1 MLSFSEFTGLLAI
14 ARQHSQYNKF
24 VFAAGKYIDD
34 PQYRTLDIV
43 WRMKYAHLN
52 VRHIRSVAGLT
63 QADFAEKY
71 GVSKRSVESWEGER
85 RRPPEYLIS
94 LLAYAV
100 YADRLME
107 NSWMAEENK
116 RGNENE
122 THR

>member
-1 MLSFSEFTGLLAI
+1 MLSYQQFTDLLSI

-34 PQYRTLDIV
+34 PQDRALDIV

-52 VRHIRSVAGLT
+52 IKSIRSVAQLT
-63 QADFAEKY
+63 QAEFAEKY

-85 RRPPEYLIS
+85 RRPPEYLVA

-100 YADRLME
+100 YTDI
-107 NSWMAEENK
+107 EEELK
-116 RGNENE
+116 
-122 THR
+122 